1 MSTRQPDKR
10 RQRPGGVSRES
21 GSRRAVSATTG
32 FLVTVG
38 RVVMLAIMVG
48 AVLRAVQVLI
58 AVIVS
63 PGSLGSAPALQSYV
77 AFSVAAVGLVVML
90 AIALNSTYL
99 PGRLFAADRLGTLF
113 LVVWACGA
121 VAIVVGLL
129 GSFQLGA
136 YVAIEILP
144 AAVAFVLIG
153 LISPGLFRRPSD
165 DSGTTGHDHGATSSG
180 SRSGPGSSSNSG
192 RSDSGHS
199 GSGSSERGRQRRGG
213 RARR

>member
-10 RQRPGGVSRES
+10 RQRSGGASRGS
-21 GSRRAVSATTG
+21 GSRRAVSATSG

-38 RVVMLAIMVG
+38 RIVTLAIMVG
-48 AVLRAVQVLI
+48 AVLRAVQVLV
-58 AVIVS
+58 AVIVR
-63 PGSLGSAPALQSYV
+63 PGSLGSWPALQSYV

-113 LVVWACGA
+113 VVVWACGA

-136 YVAIEILP
+136 YVAVEILP

-165 DSGTTGHDHGATSSG
+165 DSGASDRNHGATSSG
-180 SRSGPGSSSNSG
+180 SRSGSGS
-192 RSDSGHS
+192 HS
-199 GSGSSERGRQRRGG
+199 GSGSGEHGRQRRGG

>member
-1 MSTRQPDKR
+1 MNTRQPDKR
-10 RQRPGGVSRES
+10 RQRPGAAPRRS
-21 GSRRAVSATTG
+21 GPRRAVSATSG

-38 RVVMLAIMVG
+38 RIVMLAIMVG

-90 AIALNSTYL
+90 AIGLNSTYL

-113 LVVWACGA
+113 VVVWACGA

-136 YVAIEILP
+136 YVAVEILP

-165 DSGTTGHDHGATSSG
+165 DSGTTGHDHGATGSG
-180 SRSGPGSSSNSG
+180 SRSG
-192 RSDSGHS
+192 S
-199 GSGSSERGRQRRGG
+199 GSGERGRQRRGG

>member
-1 MSTRQPDKR
+1 
-10 RQRPGGVSRES
+10 
-21 GSRRAVSATTG
+21 VSATSG

-38 RVVMLAIMVG
+38 RIVMLAIMVG

-90 AIALNSTYL
+90 AIGLNSTYL
-99 PGRLFAADRLGTLF
+99 AGRLFAADRLGTLF
-113 LVVWACGA
+113 VVVWACGA

-136 YVAIEILP
+136 YVAVEILP

-165 DSGTTGHDHGATSSG
+165 DSGTTGHDHGATGSG
-180 SRSGPGSSSNSG
+180 SRSG
-192 RSDSGHS
+192 S
-199 GSGSSERGRQRRGG
+199 GSGERGRQRRGG

>member
-1 MSTRQPDKR
+1 MNTRQPDKR
-10 RQRPGGVSRES
+10 RQRPGAAPRGS
-21 GSRRAVSATTG
+21 GPRRAVSATSG

-38 RVVMLAIMVG
+38 RIVMLAIMVG

-90 AIALNSTYL
+90 AIGLNSTYL

-113 LVVWACGA
+113 VVVWACGA

-136 YVAIEILP
+136 YVAVEILP

-165 DSGTTGHDHGATSSG
+165 DSGKTGHDHGATGSG
-180 SRSGPGSSSNSG
+180 SRSG
-192 RSDSGHS
+192 S
-199 GSGSSERGRQRRGG
+199 GSGERGRQRRGG